1 MGNGTD
7 NPNRI
12 GVAFKTVRDIDW
24 SGRQALVRVD
34 FNVPLDREGAITDDS
49 RILAS
54 VPTIRYLL
62 DHGASVCLMS
72 HLGRPRSKEDAQ
84 FTLAP
89 VADRLGR
96 ILGCEVPLI
105 KDLSAPSA
113 MRSPGAVTLLENT
126 RFEPGET
133 GNDPA
138 FAQVLS
144 RFGNVY
150 VNDAFGSLHRA
161 HASTEGVGHLLP
173 AVAGLLVETELHWLS
188 PLLDNPQ
195 RPALAIMGGAKISD
209 KVGVIRNLLRH
220 MDDVL
225 VGGGMANTFLAAQG
239 LVTGKSLVQAEA
251 LDTAR
256 SLLADFGNRL
266 HLPVD
271 LVVAKELDSAADRKT
286 VPADGIEE
294 DWMAL
299 DIGPATVAH
308 YANRLAPVHTVF
320 WNGPMG
326 VCEVKPFDNG
336 TNALAEI
343 LGGLPD
349 ARSVVGGGDGV
360 AAIRQAG
367 MEDAIGHLSTGGGA
381 CLEYLAGTELPGL
394 AVLTRSG

>member
-1 MGNGTD
+1 M
-7 NPNRI
+7 
-12 GVAFKTVRDIDW
+12 AFKTVRDIDW
-24 SGRQALVRVD
+24 SGQQALVRVD
-34 FNVPLDREGAITDDS
+34 FNVPLDRGGAITDDA
-49 RILAS
+49 RMLAS
-54 VPTIRYLL
+54 IPTIRYLL
-62 DHGASVCLMS
+62 DRGASVCLMS

-89 VADRLGR
+89 VADRLSR

-105 KDLSAPSA
+105 KALSAPSA
-113 MRSPGAVTLLENT
+113 RQGPGSVRLLENT

-133 GNDPA
+133 KNDPA

-144 RFGNVY
+144 QFGDIY

-161 HASTEGVGHLLP
+161 HASTEGIAHLLP
-173 AVAGLLVETELHWLS
+173 AVAGLLVENELNWLA
-188 PLLDNPQ
+188 PLVDDPEK
-195 RPALAIMGGAKISD
+195 PALAIMGGAKISD
-209 KVGVIRNLLRH
+209 KVGVIRNLLLH

-239 LVTGKSLVQAEA
+239 HPTGQSLVQAEA

-256 SLLADFGNRL
+256 DLLADFGERL

-271 LVVAKELDSAADRKT
+271 LVVAKELDSAAERKT
-286 VPADGIEE
+286 VPADGIEK

-308 YANRLAPVHTVF
+308 YANRLAPAHTVF

-326 VCEVKPFDNG
+326 VCEVKPFDQG
-336 TNALAEI
+336 TNALAAI
-343 LGGLPD
+343 LGGLPE

-360 AAIRQAG
+360 AAIRHAG

-394 AVLTRSG
+394 AVLMGSG

>member
-1 MGNGTD
+1 M
-7 NPNRI
+7 
-12 GVAFKTVRDIDW
+12 AFKTVRDIDW
-24 SGRQALVRVD
+24 SGRRALMRVD
-34 FNVPLDREGAITDDS
+34 FNVPLDRGGAITDDS
-49 RILAS
+49 RIAAS
-54 VPTIRYLL
+54 VPTIRHLL
-62 DHGASVCLMS
+62 DRGAAVCLLS
-72 HLGRPRSKEDAQ
+72 HLGRPKSRDDAR

-89 VADRLGR
+89 VATRLGR
-96 ILGCEVPLI
+96 MLDCEVPLI

-113 MRSPGAVTLLENT
+113 PQTQGSVTLLENT

-133 GNDPA
+133 RNDPA
-138 FAQVLS
+138 FAQVLGQ
-144 RFGNVY
+144 FGDVY

-161 HASTEGVGHLLP
+161 HASTEGVAHLMP
-173 AVAGLLVETELHWLS
+173 AVAGLLVETELHWLA
-188 PLLDNPQ
+188 PLVDNPQ

-239 LVTGKSLVQAEA
+239 LATGRSLVQAEA
-251 LDTAR
+251 LDMAR
-256 SLLADFGNRL
+256 DLLADFGDRL

-271 LVVAKELDSAADRKT
+271 LAIAKELDGAAECKT
-286 VPADGIEE
+286 VPADAIEAG
-294 DWMAL
+294 WMAL

-308 YANRLAPVHTVF
+308 YANRLAPARTVF

-326 VCEVKPFDNG
+326 VCEVKPFDEG

-367 MEDAIGHLSTGGGA
+367 MEHAIGHLSTGGGA

-394 AVLTRSG
+394 AVLEAAD

>member
-1 MGNGTD
+1 M
-7 NPNRI
+7 
-12 GVAFKTVRDIDW
+12 AFKTVRDIDW
-24 SGRQALVRVD
+24 PGRQALVRVD
-34 FNVPLDREGAITDDS
+34 FNVPIDREGTIADDL

-62 DHGASVCLMS
+62 DRGASVCLMS
-72 HLGRPRSKEDAQ
+72 HLGRPQSREDAQ

-89 VADRLGR
+89 VADRLSR
-96 ILGCEVPLI
+96 ILDCGVSLI
-105 KDLSAPSA
+105 KDLSAPPA
-113 MRSPGAVTLLENT
+113 KQSPGSVTLLENT
-126 RFEPGET
+126 RFDPGET
-133 GNDPA
+133 RNAPA
-138 FAQVLS
+138 FARVLS
-144 RFGNVY
+144 RFGDVY

-161 HASTEGVGHLLP
+161 HASTEGIAHLIP
-173 AVAGLLVETELHWLS
+173 AVAGLLVENELNWLS
-188 PLLDNPQ
+188 PLVEDPEK
-195 RPALAIMGGAKISD
+195 PALAIMGGAKISD

-239 LVTGKSLVQAEA
+239 HPTGKSLVQAEA

-256 SLLADFGNRL
+256 SLLADFGDRL

-308 YANRLAPVHTVF
+308 YANRLAPAHTVF

-326 VCEVKPFDNG
+326 VCEVKPFDQG

>member
-1 MGNGTD
+1 MT
-7 NPNRI
+7 
-12 GVAFKTVRDIDW
+12 FKTVRDIDW
-24 SGRQALVRVD
+24 SGRRALMRVD

-49 RILAS
+49 RIAAA
-54 VPTIRYLL
+54 VPTLRHLL
-62 DHGASVCLMS
+62 ERGASVCLMS
-72 HLGRPRSKEDAQ
+72 HLGRPRSPSDSR
-84 FTLAP
+84 FTLQP
-89 VADRLGR
+89 VAARLSR
-96 ILGCEVPLI
+96 ILDCEVPLI
-105 KDLSAPSA
+105 RDLSTPAA
-113 MRSPGAVTLLENT
+113 AQGPGSVTLLENT

-133 GNDPA
+133 KNDPA

-144 RFGNVY
+144 RFGDVY

-161 HASTEGVGHLLP
+161 HASTEGVAHLIP
-173 AVAGLLVETELHWLS
+173 AVAGLLVENELHWLS
-188 PLLDNPQ
+188 PLVDNPAK
-195 RPALAIMGGAKISD
+195 PALAIMGGAKISD

-239 LVTGKSLVQAEA
+239 HPTGRSLVQTDA

-256 SLLADFGNRL
+256 DLLADFGERL

-286 VPADGIEE
+286 VPADEIEE
-294 DWMAL
+294 GWMAL

-308 YANRLAPVHTVF
+308 YANRLAPARTVF

-326 VCEVKPFDNG
+326 VCEVKPFDQG
-336 TNALAEI
+336 TNALAAI
-343 LGGLPD
+343 LGSLSD

-367 MEDAIGHLSTGGGA
+367 MENAIGHLSTGGGA

-394 AVLTRSG
+394 AVLKGSGQPWGF

>member
-1 MGNGTD
+1 MGNGTGK
-7 NPNRI
+7 PNRI

-62 DHGASVCLMS
+62 DRGASVCLMS

-96 ILGCEVPLI
+96 ILGCEIPLI
-105 KDLSAPSA
+105 KDLSAPPA
-113 MRSPGAVTLLENT
+113 MPSPGAVTLLENT

-144 RFGNVY
+144 QFGDVY

-239 LVTGKSLVQAEA
+239 RATGKSLVQAEA
-251 LDTAR
+251 LETAR
-256 SLLADFGNRL
+256 SLLVDFDDRL

-271 LVVAKELDSAADRKT
+271 LVVAKELDSAAERKT

-308 YANRLAPVHTVF
+308 YVNRLAPARTVF

-326 VCEVKPFDNG
+326 VCEVKPFDQG

-394 AVLTRSG
+394 TVLTRSG

>member
-1 MGNGTD
+1 M
-7 NPNRI
+7 
-12 GVAFKTVRDIDW
+12 
-24 SGRQALVRVD
+24 RVD
-34 FNVPLDREGAITDDS
+34 FNVPLDRGGTIADDS
-49 RILAS
+49 RIAAS
-54 VPTIRYLL
+54 VPTIRHLL
-62 DHGASVCLMS
+62 DRGAAVCLLS
-72 HLGRPRSKEDAQ
+72 HLGRPKSKDDAR

-89 VADRLGR
+89 VATRLGR
-96 ILGCEVPLI
+96 MLDCEVPLI
-105 KDLSAPSA
+105 KDLSAPPAPQAQGS
-113 MRSPGAVTLLENT
+113 VTLLENT

-133 GNDPA
+133 KNDPA
-138 FAQVLS
+138 FAQVLGQ
-144 RFGNVY
+144 FGDVY

-161 HASTEGVGHLLP
+161 HASTEGVAHLMP
-173 AVAGLLVETELHWLS
+173 AVAGLLVETELHWLA
-188 PLLDNPQ
+188 PLVDNPQ

-239 LVTGKSLVQAEA
+239 LATGNSLVQAEA
-251 LDTAR
+251 LDMAR
-256 SLLADFGNRL
+256 GLLADFGQRL

-271 LVVAKELDSAADRKT
+271 LVVAKGLDSAAERKI
-286 VPADGIEE
+286 VPADGIEAG
-294 DWMAL
+294 WMAL

-308 YANRLAPVHTVF
+308 YANRLAPARTVF

-326 VCEVKPFDNG
+326 VCEVKPFDAG

-367 MEDAIGHLSTGGGA
+367 MEHAIGHLSTGGGA

-394 AVLTRSG
+394 AVLEAAD